1 MWLGDDF
8 NSGFEQCLG
17 LLFSNSDV
25 LPKPIVWLGNYSV
38 NSKNDSDCVVV
49 HSFLFFFSVLRS
61 FFFLCSSISQFCGC

>member
-25 LPKPIVWLGNYSV
+25 LPKPIVWLGDNPV
-38 NSKNDSDCVVV
+38 NSKIDSR
-49 HSFLFFFSVLRS
+49 LF
-61 FFFLCSSISQFCGC
+61 GC